1 MDPSLESNMIL
12 VIVRMILYAGKRDV
26 MVRRGDARR
35 SLENV
40 NKWNRKMLSS
50 KGVNLDVA
58 VWLTRLDIGGPS
70 GYAPVSG
77 VCDPARSCALN
88 RDEGLTSAFIIA
100 HEVAHITK
108 LILWSETFSFSFL
121 RDKGEVFGS
130 AIEKML
136 TAEKGNDTGASGS
149 SGKPSVSPNKPMSG
163 KVTNW
168 FSNTKNQNR
177 NQTESSEP
185 SLCSSLKDLF
195 KK

>member
-12 VIVRMILYAGKRDV
+12 VIVRMILYAEKRDV

-100 HEVAHITK
+100 HEVAHMCECRECHDQPFT
-108 LILWSETFSFSFL
+108 
-121 RDKGEVFGS
+121 
-130 AIEKML
+130 
-136 TAEKGNDTGASGS
+136 
-149 SGKPSVSPNKPMSG
+149 
-163 KVTNW
+163 
-168 FSNTKNQNR
+168 
-177 NQTESSEP
+177 
-185 SLCSSLKDLF
+185 CSWRAFYWQRWDAT
-195 KK
+195 